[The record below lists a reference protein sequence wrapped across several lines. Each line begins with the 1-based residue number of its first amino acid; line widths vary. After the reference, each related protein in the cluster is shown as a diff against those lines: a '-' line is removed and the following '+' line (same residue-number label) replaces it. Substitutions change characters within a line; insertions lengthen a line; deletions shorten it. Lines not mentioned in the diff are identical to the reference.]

1 MSLAFIA
8 FCLWLPVALASHLLP
23 AVWRG
28 RGRLA
33 LLGLGGLIALLA
45 LVTGGMLP
53 GAFALVGVL
62 AVFPEPL
69 ALMADRVKAAYRAR
83 RAARFAP
90 LDADTRP
97 AAPAS
102 APFQA

>member
-8 FCLWLPVALASHLLP
+8 FCLWLPVALASYLLP

-28 RGRLA
+28 RGRIA

-45 LVTGGMLP
+45 LVTGGLLT

-69 ALMADRVKAAYRAR
+69 ALLADRIRAAHGAR
-83 RAARFAP
+83 RVASMP
-90 LDADTRP
+90 ADIRP
-97 AAPAS
+97 DTPAS
-102 APFQA
+102 SLFRA